1 MEFHR
6 LKEVIA
12 SVLCVAT
19 NEITKETTFM
29 GDLGADSLDLFQIVM
44 GIEETFHIE
53 IAQKVSEKIE
63 TVGEALE
70 LIHSAVE
77 EKE

>member
-1 MEFHR
+1 
-6 LKEVIA
+6 
-12 SVLCVAT
+12 
-19 NEITKETTFM
+19 M
-29 GDLGADSLDLFQIVM
+29 GDLGADPLDLFQIVM

>member
-1 MEFHR
+1 MEFDK

-12 SVLCVAT
+12 NVLCVDT
-19 NEITKETTFM
+19 KEITKETTFM

-44 GIEETFHIE
+44 GIEEAFHIE
-53 IAQKVSEKIE
+53 IAQKVSDKIE

-70 LIHSAVE
+70 LIQSAVK

>member
-1 MEFHR
+1 MEFDR

-12 SVLCVAT
+12 SVLGVDT

>member
-1 MEFHR
+1 ME
-6 LKEVIA
+6 LEKLQGIIAEVMNV
-12 SVLCVAT
+12 S
-19 NEITKETTFM
+19 EDDITTSTTFVD
-29 GDLGADSLDLFQIVM
+29 DLGADSLDLFQIVM